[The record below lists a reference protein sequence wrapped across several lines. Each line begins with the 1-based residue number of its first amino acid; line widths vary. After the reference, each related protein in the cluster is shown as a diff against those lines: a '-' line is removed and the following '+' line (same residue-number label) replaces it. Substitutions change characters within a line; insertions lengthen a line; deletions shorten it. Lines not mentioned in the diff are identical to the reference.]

1 MDNTELAFSIIAE
14 AGDARSSA
22 MEAISSAQQGD
33 FEAAEKLLAA
43 SSDTLQKAHEIQ
55 TDMIAKEMSGTS
67 VGPVGILMV
76 HAQDHLMCA
85 GMMRDMADILVA
97 QCKQIDALEKKE

>member
-1 MDNTELAFSIIAE
+1 
-14 AGDARSSA
+14 
-22 MEAISSAQQGD
+22 
-33 FEAAEKLLAA
+33 
-43 SSDTLQKAHEIQ
+43 
-55 TDMIAKEMSGTS
+55 MIAKEMSGTS

-97 QCKQIDALEKKE
+97 QCKRIDALEKKE

>member
-33 FEAAEKLLAA
+33 LEAAEKLLTACT
-43 SSDTLQKAHEIQ
+43 DTLQKAHEIQ
-55 TDMIAKEMSGTS
+55 TDMITKEMSGES

-85 GMMRDMADILVA
+85 GMMRDIADFLVS
-97 QCKQIDALEKKE
+97 QSKRIDELEKKE

>member
-33 FEAAEKLLAA
+33 FEAAERLLAA

-55 TDMIAKEMSGTS
+55 TDMIAREMSGE
-67 VGPVGILMV
+67 GIGAVGILMV

-97 QCKQIDALEKKE
+97 QCRRIDALEKEE